1 MTNLVE
7 EEPIVVGL
15 DDTIERRWSPMID
28 ARGIYRDPVCSSRGH
43 FVKTRDLRWLS
54 FTLLTPL
61 PWKTGIKA
69 LPFQT
74 LLAPSERYASKR
86 GLRHKKLTDW
96 ARQGMLQTIRWLP
109 DRKVIFVGDS
119 SFGTHDLA
127 NSISKHGTLIS
138 RLRLDAN
145 LFELPPETNKRGRP
159 RIKGAP
165 LPKLTSYLNAADECW
180 TKVTP
185 SHWYGAKEKTL
196 EIISGTGLWYRVGTP
211 PTLLRWVLV
220 RDPDGKMEP
229 QAFFCTD
236 TDMDPADVISN
247 FAKRWEM
254 EVTFQEVRTHL
265 GVETQRQW
273 SKKAIARTT
282 PALLGL
288 YSLVCFW
295 AQQALESNQMSYA
308 AAWYKKTNFTF
319 SDAIPVILWKS
330 FYHTL
335 RLTESETKIN
345 RAYSNDCYRRFASPY
360 NVQSRAMTLQ
370 RNGQKQ
376 SITSFRQSTAWFG
389 HLINVTLN
397 RLTCSMATVLQR
409 QTSML
414 SLPETETATLIF

>member
-1 MTNLVE
+1 M
-7 EEPIVVGL
+7 
-15 DDTIERRWSPMID
+15 R
-28 ARGIYRDPVCSSRGH
+28 SSRGH
-43 FVKTRDLRWLS
+43 FVKTSGLRWLG

-86 GLRHKKLTDW
+86 GLKHKKLTDW
-96 ARQGMLQTIRWLP
+96 ARQGMLQTIPWLP
-109 DRKVIFVGDS
+109 KRKVIFVGDS
-119 SFGTHDLA
+119 SFGTHELA

-159 RIKGAP
+159 RIKGEP

-196 EIISGTGLWYRVGTP
+196 EIISGTGLWYRTGTP

-220 RDPDGKMEP
+220 RDPAGKMEP

-236 TDMDPADVISN
+236 TDMDPAEVISN

-273 SKKAIARTT
+273 SKNAIARTT

-288 YSLVCFW
+288 YSLVCLW
-295 AQQALESNQMSYA
+295 GQQALEANRMSYA
-308 AAWYKKTNFTF
+308 AAWYEKTNFTF
-319 SDAIPVILWKS
+319 SDAIAVVRCEIFLS
-330 FYHTL
+330 H
-335 RLTESETKIN
+335 
-345 RAYSNDCYRRFASPY
+345 SPPDRECDK
-360 NVQSRAMTLQ
+360 NQSRLF
-370 RNGQKQ
+370 K
-376 SITSFRQSTAWFG
+376 
-389 HLINVTLN
+389 
-397 RLTCSMATVLQR
+397 RLLYALCFPS
-409 QTSML
+409 
-414 SLPETETATLIF
+414 